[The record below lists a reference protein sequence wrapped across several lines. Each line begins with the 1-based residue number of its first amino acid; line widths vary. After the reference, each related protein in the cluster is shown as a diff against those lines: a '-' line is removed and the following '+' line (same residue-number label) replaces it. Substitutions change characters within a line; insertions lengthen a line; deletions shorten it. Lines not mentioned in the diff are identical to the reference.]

1 MAVPNRSVDPP
12 TELSVELAETFR
24 SQRKRLWN
32 LAYRMTGS
40 GEDADDV
47 VQTAFMRLAERS
59 EAERVESPSAW
70 LWRVATNESLDLL
83 RKRRRR
89 RYEGPWLPA
98 PVGSSALELEPGIR
112 ASDSEGHAIRSNP
125 ERRYELAESASYA
138 YLLALEALG
147 PRQRA
152 VLLLRDVFDRSAE
165 ETASILGT
173 TAGNVRVLHLRA
185 RRLLAPY
192 DRERRP
198 PSPELALRHRE
209 ALARFLACLK
219 ADDVAALEA
228 LLSEDVCTL
237 TDAGGEYTALPRP
250 LAGRTAVARFYRM
263 ANAHRREGGL
273 VERFTEVNGLW
284 AVWITLDR
292 PVRKQAP
299 KSLVRVDLGGDGRIR
314 AIHAIL
320 APRKLAH
327 VDLADGDRT
336 RPS

>member
-1 MAVPNRSVDPP
+1 MTNRFPEAS
-12 TELSVELAETFR
+12 TERPAELAALFR
-24 SQRKRLWN
+24 SDRRRLWN

-47 VQTAFMRLAERS
+47 VQTAFMRLVERS
-59 EAERVESPSAW
+59 ADERVETPSAW
-70 LWRVATNESLDLL
+70 LWRVTANESLDLL

-89 RYEGPWLPA
+89 RYDGPWLPT
-98 PVGSSALELEPGIR
+98 PVSSSTLELEPESR
-112 ASDSEGHAIRSNP
+112 ASDSDGHAARSSP

-152 VLLLRDVFDRSAE
+152 VLLLRDVFDHSAE
-165 ETASILGT
+165 EAASILGT
-173 TAGNVRVLHLRA
+173 SAGNVRVLHLRA
-185 RRLLAPY
+185 RRRLEPY
-192 DRERRP
+192 DRERCL
-198 PSPELALRHRE
+198 PSPALVLRHRE

-219 ADDVAALEA
+219 TDDVAALEA

-237 TDAGGEYTALPRP
+237 TDADGEYTALPRP
-250 LAGRTAVARFYRM
+250 LADRAAVVRFYRM
-263 ANAHRREGGL
+263 ANAHRREGGTI
-273 VERFTEVNGLW
+273 ERFTEVNGLP
-284 AVWITLDR
+284 AVWITLNR

-299 KSLVRVDLGGDGRIR
+299 RSLIRVELGGDGRIR

-327 VDLADGDRT
+327 VDPADRD
-336 RPS
+336 

>member
-1 MAVPNRSVDPP
+1 VPNRSSVPP
-12 TELSVELAETFR
+12 TERGAELAATFR
-24 SQRKRLWN
+24 SERKRLWN

-59 EAERVESPSAW
+59 DAERVEVPSAW
-70 LWRVATNESLDLL
+70 LWRVTTNESLDLL

-98 PVGSSALELEPGIR
+98 PVGSSTLDLEPESR
-112 ASDSEGHAIRSNP
+112 ASESEGHAARTNP

-152 VLLLRDVFDRSAE
+152 VLLLRDVFDHSAE

-173 TAGNVRVLHLRA
+173 SAGNVRILHLRA
-185 RRLLAPY
+185 RRTLEPY
-192 DRERRP
+192 DRERRL
-198 PSPELALRHRE
+198 PSPALVLRHRE

-219 ADDVAALEA
+219 SDDVAAFEA
-228 LLSEDVCTL
+228 LLSEDVRTL
-237 TDAGGEYTALPRP
+237 TDADGEFTALPRP
-250 LAGRTAVARFYRM
+250 LAGRAAVIRLYRM
-263 ANAHRREGGL
+263 ANAHRREGGT
-273 VERFTEVNGLW
+273 VERFTEVNGLP
-284 AVWITLDR
+284 AVWITLNR

-299 KSLVRVDLGGDGRIR
+299 RSLIRIELGGDGRIR

-327 VDLADGDRT
+327 VDPTDRD
-336 RPS
+336 